1 MSATASSNVQVY
13 TAAISN
19 VAWSTD
25 RASIST
31 GNTAVTYNVYLVAL
45 TYQDTNGNV
54 LTSQAALGNLYA
66 NAVAV
71 PANNVQEVYVG
82 VGNKLTIIGSN
93 FTATE
98 IGTASS
104 ATAGVNGVIN
114 G

>member
-1 MSATASSNVQVY
+1 MSQTAATANVYTSLSNVTWQ
-13 TAAISN
+13 
-19 VAWSTD
+19 TD
-25 RASIST
+25 RVSIST

-45 TYQDTNGNV
+45 TYNDTDGNV
-54 LTSQAALGNLYA
+54 LTSQAALGNLFS
-66 NAVAV
+66 NAVSI
-71 PANNVQEVYVG
+71 PASTSQEVYVG

-93 FTATE
+93 YTAQE